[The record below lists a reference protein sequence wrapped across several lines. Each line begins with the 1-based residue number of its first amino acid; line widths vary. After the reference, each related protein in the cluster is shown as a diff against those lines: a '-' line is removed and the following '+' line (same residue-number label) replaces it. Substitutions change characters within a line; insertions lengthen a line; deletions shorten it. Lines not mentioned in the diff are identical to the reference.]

1 MASGQQRLTK
11 EGVNNLNKLYTLK
24 QEVIQKAYKK
34 PSEMIKVKDELAA
47 NDTEVNEINQGT
59 RKEAM
64 A

>member
-24 QEVIQKAYKK
+24 QEVIQKAHKK